1 MTPSTMLLVQVILLS
16 ISSISAAATN
26 LPSRNQDIVVAMEEM
41 QKANYF
47 TFVTLIN
54 MAPPDLFQSN
64 VTFLMP
70 NDRILSRTNIPET
83 SLVDLLL
90 RQSIPSPLLFEHL
103 EHFPTGSMIP
113 TSRPGYVFKVDNDG
127 RERFYLNN
135 VRIISP
141 NVCTKGS
148 SIRCHGVDGVV
159 QPTSLSP
166 QSSTQPVLSCP
177 NSTGHPVVSAPP
189 TPFPVATVAAP
200 LPSAPTSSS
209 PKTCNATSSVDLL
222 ITLLMFI
229 VETWLFSR
237 V

>member
-1 MTPSTMLLVQVILLS
+1 MLLVQVMLLC
-16 ISSISAAATN
+16 ISSISASAVN
-26 LPSRNQDIVVAMEEM
+26 LPSRSQDIVVAMEEM
-41 QKANYF
+41 QRANYF

-64 VTFLMP
+64 ITFLMP
-70 NDRILSRTNIPET
+70 NDRILSGTNIPET
-83 SLVDLLL
+83 TLVDLLL

-135 VRIISP
+135 VRIVSP

-159 QPTSLSP
+159 QPTSLP
-166 QSSTQPVLSCP
+166 LQPNTQPLLSCP
-177 NSTGHPVVSAPP
+177 NSTVVPPVRSAPP
-189 TPFPVATVAAP
+189 PPFPVVMVLAP
-200 LPSAPTSSS
+200 PPSAPSSS
-209 PKTCNATSSVDLL
+209 FSKTCNGRSSVH
-222 ITLLMFI
+222 LLMALLMMI
-229 VETWLFSR
+229 YLVACR

>member
-1 MTPSTMLLVQVILLS
+1 MMLLVQVILLS
-16 ISSISAAATN
+16 ISSISAAATDF
-26 LPSRNQDIVVAMEEM
+26 PSRNQDIVVAMEEM

-47 TFVTLIN
+47 TFVTLMN
-54 MAPPDLFQSN
+54 MAPSDLFQSN
-64 VTFLMP
+64 ITFFVP

-113 TSRPGYVFKVDNDG
+113 TSRPGFVFKVNNDG

-148 SIRCHGVDGVV
+148 SIRCHGVDGVA
-159 QPTSLSP
+159 QPTSLPPPSN
-166 QSSTQPVLSCP
+166 TQPLLSCP
-177 NSTGHPVVSAPP
+177 NSTGHPVVSVSAPP
-189 TPFPVATVAAP
+189 PPFPVVVVDAQP
-200 LPSAPTSSS
+200 PSAPTSSS
-209 PKTCNATSSVDLL
+209 SKACNVGNSFDLL
-222 ITLLMFI
+222 MTLLMLM
-229 VETWLFSR
+229 VGTLLVCR